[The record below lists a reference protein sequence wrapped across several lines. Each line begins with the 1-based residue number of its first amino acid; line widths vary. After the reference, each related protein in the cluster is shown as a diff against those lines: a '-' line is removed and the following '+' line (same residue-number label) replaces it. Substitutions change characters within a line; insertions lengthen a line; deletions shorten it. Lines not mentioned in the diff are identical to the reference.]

1 MTSLTPSE
9 IAFLMLA
16 MIQAV
21 AAAMWAIG
29 AWWIRETRA
38 AAAHWAGYA
47 VCSSVA
53 FLYLG
58 THLSS
63 LPVTGVLVAMAG
75 LMLLQHGVWHFT
87 GQRRRYGVHAAML
100 GAAAIA
106 SWIGEDPAWRAP
118 QAVVHY
124 TITATLYLW
133 TALDLYRHARNV
145 LALRFPLLMA
155 VPLLLAGLNA
165 AGRALRTAL
174 KPEALATE
182 IAAHSTLNVSTALVV
197 VALIAMLHATLMALV
212 IARFIQ
218 QLNWRARHDGLTG
231 LLNRRAM
238 QEAIDQ
244 QLNRSRRVG
253 DTFAVVMLDIDHF
266 KAIND
271 RHGHAAGDQALTH
284 TATLLQT
291 SVREVDHVGRFGG
304 EEFIVLL
311 PGVGLAHAAQTAETL
326 RARLAANRVPREGEP
341 LSLSASFGVA
351 EWKGPME
358 EPSRLL
364 MRVDQ
369 ALYRA
374 KRAGRNQV
382 HAANDEALAEPEG
395 AVVVEILVGRAG
407 LEPATK
413 GL

>member
-1 MTSLTPSE
+1 MASLTPSE

-21 AAAMWAIG
+21 AAVMWAIG
-29 AWWIRETRA
+29 AWWIRETWA
-38 AAAHWAGYA
+38 ASAHWAGYA
-47 VCSSVA
+47 ACSAVT
-53 FLYLG
+53 FLFLG

-63 LPVTGVLVAMAG
+63 LPVAGVVIAIVG

-87 GQRRRYGVHAAML
+87 GQRRRYRVHAAML
-100 GAAAIA
+100 AAAALA
-106 SWIGEDPAWRAP
+106 SWIGTDLAWRP
-118 QAVVHY
+118 QQAVVHY
-124 TITATLYLW
+124 TITASLYLW
-133 TALDLYRHARNV
+133 TAFDLYRYARGT

-165 AGRALRTAL
+165 GGRALRTAL

-182 IAAHSTLNVSTALVV
+182 IASHSTLNVGTAMAV

-212 IARFIQ
+212 VARLIQ
-218 QLNWRARHDGLTG
+218 QLRWGARHDGLTG

-238 QEAIDQ
+238 QETIDQ
-244 QLNRSRRVG
+244 ELNRSRRAG

-271 RHGHAAGDQALTH
+271 VHGHPAGDHALKH
-284 TATLLQT
+284 IAALLQT
-291 SVREVDHVGRFGG
+291 AVRKVDRVGRFGG

-311 PGVGLAHAAQTAETL
+311 PGVGLAQAAVTAETL
-326 RARLAANRVPREGEP
+326 RQRLAAQLVQREGEGEA
-341 LSLSASFGVA
+341 LALSASFGVA
-351 EWKGPME
+351 EWKGPTE
-358 EPSRLL
+358 DPSRLL
-364 MRVDQ
+364 MRADQ

-382 HAANDEALAEPEG
+382 QATDDETGIALGDPIAA
-395 AVVVEILVGRAG
+395 
-407 LEPATK
+407 
-413 GL
+413 

>member
-1 MTSLTPSE
+1 MSSLTPSE

-21 AAAMWAIG
+21 AAVMWAMG
-29 AWWIRETRA
+29 AWWIRETRT

-47 VCSSVA
+47 SCSAVA

-58 THLSS
+58 TNLRA
-63 LPVTGVLVAMAG
+63 LPMAGVLVAMTG

-87 GQRRRYGVHAAML
+87 GQPRRYLPHAAML
-100 GAAAIA
+100 AAAALA
-106 SWIGEDPAWRAP
+106 SWVGADPAWRP
-118 QAVVHY
+118 QQAVVHY

-133 TALDLYRHARNV
+133 TAFDLYRYARGTLV
-145 LALRFPLLMA
+145 LRFPLLMA

-182 IAAHSTLNVSTALVV
+182 IASNSTLNVGTAMAV

-212 IARFIQ
+212 VARLIQ
-218 QLNWRARHDGLTG
+218 QLRWRARHDGLTG

-244 QLNRSRRVG
+244 ELSRSRRAG
-253 DTFAVVMLDIDHF
+253 DTFALVMLDIDHF

-271 RHGHAAGDQALTH
+271 RHGHPAGDQALQH
-284 TATLLQT
+284 TAALLQT
-291 SVREVDHVGRFGG
+291 SVRAVDRVGRFGG

-311 PGVGLAHAAQTAETL
+311 PGVGLAQAADIAEVL
-326 RARLAANRVPREGEP
+326 RARLAAEPIQSEGEP
-341 LSLSASFGVA
+341 LALSASFGVA
-351 EWKGPME
+351 EWQGPKE

-364 MRVDQ
+364 LRADQ

-374 KRAGRNQV
+374 KRGGRNQV
-382 HAANDEALAEPEG
+382 QTTDDDTGIALGDPVAA
-395 AVVVEILVGRAG
+395 
-407 LEPATK
+407 
-413 GL
+413 

>member
-1 MTSLTPSE
+1 MASLTPSE

-21 AAAMWAIG
+21 AAVMWAIG
-29 AWWIRETRA
+29 AWWIRETWA
-38 AAAHWAGYA
+38 ASAHWAGYA
-47 VCSSVA
+47 ACSAVT
-53 FLYLG
+53 FLFLG

-63 LPVTGVLVAMAG
+63 LPVAGVVIAIVG

-87 GQRRRYGVHAAML
+87 GQRRRYRVHAAML
-100 GAAAIA
+100 AAAALA
-106 SWIGEDPAWRAP
+106 SWIGTDLAWRP
-118 QAVVHY
+118 QQAVVHY
-124 TITATLYLW
+124 TITASLYLW
-133 TALDLYRHARNV
+133 TAFDLYRYARGT

-165 AGRALRTAL
+165 GGRALRTAL

-182 IAAHSTLNVSTALVV
+182 IASHSTLNVGTAMAV

-212 IARFIQ
+212 VARLIQ
-218 QLNWRARHDGLTG
+218 QLRWGARHDGLTG

-238 QEAIDQ
+238 QETIDQ
-244 QLNRSRRVG
+244 ELNRSRRAG

-271 RHGHAAGDQALTH
+271 VHGHPAGDHALKH
-284 TATLLQT
+284 IAALLQT
-291 SVREVDHVGRFGG
+291 AVRKVDRVGRFGG

-311 PGVGLAHAAQTAETL
+311 PGVGLAQAAVTAETL
-326 RARLAANRVPREGEP
+326 RQRLAAQLVQREGEGEA
-341 LSLSASFGVA
+341 LALSASFGVA
-351 EWKGPME
+351 EWKGPTE
-358 EPSRLL
+358 DPSRLL
-364 MRVDQ
+364 MRADQ

-382 HAANDEALAEPEG
+382 QATDGETGIALGDPIAA
-395 AVVVEILVGRAG
+395 
-407 LEPATK
+407 
-413 GL
+413 

>member
-1 MTSLTPSE
+1 MASLTPSE

-21 AAAMWAIG
+21 AAVMWAIG

-38 AAAHWAGYA
+38 ASAHWAGYA
-47 VCSSVA
+47 ACSAVT
-53 FLYLG
+53 FLFLG

-63 LPVTGVLVAMAG
+63 LPVAGVVIAIVG

-87 GQRRRYGVHAAML
+87 GQRRRYRVHAAML
-100 GAAAIA
+100 AAAALA
-106 SWIGEDPAWRAP
+106 SWIGTDLAWRP
-118 QAVVHY
+118 QQAVVHY
-124 TITATLYLW
+124 TITASLYLW
-133 TALDLYRHARNV
+133 TAFDLYRYARGT

-165 AGRALRTAL
+165 GGRALRTAL

-182 IAAHSTLNVSTALVV
+182 IASHSTLNVGTAMAV

-212 IARFIQ
+212 VARLIQ
-218 QLNWRARHDGLTG
+218 QLRWGARHDGLTG

-238 QEAIDQ
+238 QETIDQ
-244 QLNRSRRVG
+244 ELNRSRRAG

-271 RHGHAAGDQALTH
+271 VHGHPAGDHALKH
-284 TATLLQT
+284 IAALLQT
-291 SVREVDHVGRFGG
+291 AVRKVDRVGRFGG

-311 PGVGLAHAAQTAETL
+311 PGVGLAQAAVTAETL
-326 RARLAANRVPREGEP
+326 RQRLAAQLVQREGEGEA
-341 LSLSASFGVA
+341 LALSASFGVA
-351 EWKGPME
+351 EWKGPTE
-358 EPSRLL
+358 DPSRLL
-364 MRVDQ
+364 MRADQ

-382 HAANDEALAEPEG
+382 QATDDETGIALGDPIAA
-395 AVVVEILVGRAG
+395 
-407 LEPATK
+407 
-413 GL
+413 